1 MKGNPKVDAAVL
13 ILRVGLGLILMYF
26 GAQKLLGVFG
36 GPGPQGT
43 IEMFRKG
50 MGIPAPLTVLAMCG
64 EFFGGLGM
72 IVGLLTP
79 VAAFG
84 ATCTMGV
91 ATYINWKTP
100 GIMTDLMNGKFEAAP
115 TAFFAFSLMV
125 GSLAVMLIGGGSY
138 SLDAK
143 LFQRRGRR

>member
-1 MKGNPKVDAAVL
+1 MDVAVFM
-13 ILRVGLGLILMYF
+13 LRVGLGLILMFY

-36 GPGPQGT
+36 GSGPAPT
-43 IEMFRKG
+43 IEIFRSE
-50 MGIPAPLTVLAMCG
+50 MGIPAPFTILAMCG

-84 ATCTMGV
+84 AFCTMAV
-91 ATYINWKTP
+91 ATYENWRTP
-100 GIMTDLMNGKFEAAP
+100 GVVHGVFVEGKGDPSRLFFTIAIMLGCF
-115 TAFFAFSLMV
+115 
-125 GSLAVMLIGGGSY
+125 AVMMIGAGNA

-143 LFQRRGRR
+143 LFPKGKGRR